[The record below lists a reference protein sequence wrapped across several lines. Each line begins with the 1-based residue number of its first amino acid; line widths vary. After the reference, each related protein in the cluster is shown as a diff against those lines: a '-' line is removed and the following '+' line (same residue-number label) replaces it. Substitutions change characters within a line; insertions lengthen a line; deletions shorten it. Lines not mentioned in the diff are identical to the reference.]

1 MRNSVIRSLL
11 ISIPL
16 FVCGC
21 SCNTNS
27 GKGSS
32 VFTQPE
38 IPGMITDEG
47 QRVRWLAEH
56 YWDNADFSQKCFS
69 DTLSRLSYKSFGNY
83 LIIVQNAFLNPALDM
98 EWDKVRGIVGA

>member
-1 MRNSVIRSLL
+1 MRKSVIRSVL

-32 VFTQPE
+32 VESTSQKYVFTQPE

-47 QRVRWLAEH
+47 QRLRWLAEH

-83 LIIVQNAFLNPALDM
+83 LIIVQNA
-98 EWDKVRGIVGA
+98 RR